1 MIPHIKILS
10 SVIILMTGMF
20 SLLYTFS
27 AYKSFPYHYL
37 KSFLYYIFIFNGFEL
52 LLSGLNYFQL
62 NIFASATIDIA
73 PVLKHTFALVLSA
86 CFVGMAITMVQTVS
100 GLLNDILMPIV
111 KKWVIPV
118 AILGVAAVVFDI
130 LLFEADMEL
139 DLYQVILYTSA
150 FVYFFEFPIL
160 IFIIVSAR
168 NQQDKQFQQVLI
180 AFATLFLFRY
190 VLLPGLSIFP
200 EPVDLFR
207 GRITFL
213 YSNIIPFIWIKYYF
227 LDYAKAKA
235 KGKRYDIALAEI
247 VHEFSISK
255 RELEILKL
263 ILDGNSNKE
272 IKAKL
277 FISYHTVKNHVYN
290 LFQKLGVKSRY
301 ELMHFLQERNS

>member
-1 MIPHIKILS
+1 M
-10 SVIILMTGMF
+10 
-20 SLLYTFS
+20 
-27 AYKSFPYHYL
+27 
-37 KSFLYYIFIFNGFEL
+37 
-52 LLSGLNYFQL
+52 SGLNYFQL
-62 NIFASATIDIA
+62 NIFTSSAIDLA
-73 PVLKHTFALVLSA
+73 PVLKNTFSLILSA
-86 CFVGMAITMVQTVS
+86 SFIGMAVAMVQTVS
-100 GLLNDILMPIV
+100 GLLNDILMPMV

-118 AILGVAAVVFDI
+118 AILGVVVVVLDI

-139 DLYQVILYTSA
+139 DLYKIILYTSA
-150 FVYFFEFPIL
+150 FVYFFEIPVL

-168 NQQDKQFQQVLI
+168 NQQDKQFQQLLI
-180 AFATLFLFRY
+180 AFASLFLFRY

-200 EPVDLFR
+200 EPVDLFK

-213 YSNIIPFIWIKYYF
+213 YSNLIPIIWIKYYF
-227 LDYAKAKA
+227 LSYAKNQA

-247 VHEFSISK
+247 VEAFRISK

-272 IKAKL
+272 IKTKL